1 MKKTKNTLF
10 KHSVVFA
17 ALSTA
22 IYQPH
27 SVAAE
32 EESAN
37 EGIEVIQVT
46 ATRRAA
52 SVQDIPVN
60 ITALDGDIMAD
71 QNIGELTDVAR
82 WVPGLTIQDQ
92 GNRSRSPIIVRGL
105 NTDSSGPGAD
115 GGTVAVYVGES
126 PLTVDLKILDVQR
139 VEVLIGPQGT
149 LYGAGSLG
157 GAIRYIPNK
166 PVLDETSGRVYGG
179 VNSVNKGGTGH
190 EVGFIVN
197 MPLISDELGF
207 RAAFQQQKN
216 AGYIDYN
223 YLVKESGISLPDP
236 DWSDASQ
243 VSANIKQSADA
254 NYDDTSTAKFMLRWM
269 PTDKVDAVLSYT
281 YQQQEVGGRSIVHHN
296 ALAPDHALTD
306 IVGKYESAY
315 RVEEPM
321 DKTTDLLALEITAD
335 LGFAE
340 LTSATSL
347 SSFES
352 LGQRDQ
358 TDLLI
363 RLAYSY
369 EEFPA
374 FSSYTREDA
383 ENESFVQEVRLV
395 STGESDL
402 SWIVGGYYSKFDSF
416 NTSEEFTPGFDEY
429 AINEWGV
436 DGNLRPDSLEYYSV
450 GDVELVESAI
460 FGELSYQVTDALTT
474 TFGFRHYQY
483 EINSMSSYDL
493 PLYNSVF
500 GGAASDAIDLDGNR
514 EFQDAKNDGTLFKV
528 NVSYQVNSD
537 LLTYATISEGFRI
550 GGSNGVA
557 ACTPED
563 IANPGQVLCA
573 LPHEVDF
580 RPDTTVNYEIGMK
593 STLFNNRLHLNGA
606 AFYIKW
612 EDAQI
617 GGATQNGQI
626 PIIANASGGA
636 ESSGLEL
643 SARAM
648 LSNELSLFG
657 SYSLAK
663 AKLAGDA
670 PYLFGVVDDPARQ
683 AWKDGEK
690 GDRLPGAP
698 EHQFALGAKY
708 STEILDD
715 KMLDVNFGYTYQSEL
730 ITRVGLKNDGQTI
743 DGYGLAN
750 LSASLSDEAWSV
762 TLYINNLLDEYAVTS
777 VRRSQADIGSAKF
790 DADIANRTDLQRNFG
805 YFVSTPRTVGVK
817 FDYKFESF

>member
-1 MKKTKNTLF
+1 MKNTTSSLF
-10 KHSVVFA
+10 RKSAIFA
-17 ALSTA
+17 ALSAA
-22 IYQPH
+22 IYQP
-27 SVAAE
+27 VVLAADE
-32 EESAN
+32 DETAS

-71 QNIGELTDVAR
+71 QNIGELSDVAR

-92 GNRSRSPIIVRGL
+92 GARGRSPIIVRGL
-105 NTDSSGPGAD
+105 NTNSSNPGSD

-126 PLTVDLKILDVQR
+126 PLTVDLKILDIQR

-166 PVLDETSGRVYGG
+166 PELDETTGRVYGG
-179 VNSVNKGGTGH
+179 VNSVSEGGTGH
-190 EVGFIVN
+190 EAGFVFN
-197 MPLISDELGF
+197 MPLISDELAV
-207 RAAFQQQKN
+207 RAAFQTQKN
-216 AGYIDYN
+216 AGYVDYN
-223 YLVKESGISLPDP
+223 YLVKEVGVSLPDP
-236 DWSDASQ
+236 DWNNDAQ
-243 VSANIKQSADA
+243 VSANLKQSEDI
-254 NYDDTSTAKFMLRWM
+254 NHDDTVTAKLMLRWM
-269 PTDKVDAVLSYT
+269 PTDNLDALLSYT
-281 YQQQEVGGRSIVHHN
+281 YQQQDAGGRSIIHHN
-296 ALAPDHALTD
+296 ALAETNKLFEH
-306 IVGKYESAY
+306 VGKYESAY
-315 RVEEPM
+315 RVEEPI
-321 DKTTDLLALEITAD
+321 DKTTDLLSLEATLD

-352 LGQRDQ
+352 VGQRDQ

-363 RLAYSY
+363 RLDYSY
-369 EEFPA
+369 EDFPA
-374 FSSYTREDA
+374 FSSFTREDVED
-383 ENESFVQEVRLV
+383 ENFVQELRLV
-395 STGESDL
+395 SSGPSDL
-402 SWIVGGYYSKFDSF
+402 SWIVGGYFSKVDAFS
-416 NTSEEFTPGFDEY
+416 SSKEFTPKYDEFLT
-429 AINEWGV
+429 GP
-436 DGNLRPDSLEYYSV
+436 DGARRPDSLEYYSISEF
-450 GDVELVESAI
+450 ELTEMAI
-460 FGELSYQVTDALTT
+460 FGELSYQISDAINV
-474 TFGFRHYQY
+474 TFGLRHYQY
-483 EINSMSSYDL
+483 EIDSMSSYDL
-493 PLYNSVF
+493 PFANTIF
-500 GGAASDAIDLDGNR
+500 GGADEDAIDLDSNR
-514 EFQDAKNDGTLFKV
+514 EYQDAKNDGSLFKF

-557 ACTPED
+557 ACTADD
-563 IANPGQVLCA
+563 IASESQVLCA

-580 RPDTTVNYEIGMK
+580 RPDMTVNYEVGLK

-606 AFYIKW
+606 AFYVKW

-617 GGATQNGQI
+617 GGATQNGQL
-626 PIIANASGGA
+626 PIIANAEGGA

-648 LSNELSLFG
+648 LTDQLSLFG

-663 AKLAGDA
+663 AKLAGEA
-670 PYLFGVVDDPARQ
+670 PYLFGVVGDPARQ

-698 EHQFALGAKY
+698 EHQIAIGAKY
-708 STEILDD
+708 STDVLDD
-715 KMLDVNFGYTYQSEL
+715 KMLDVNFGYTYQSDL

-750 LSASLSDEAWSV
+750 LSATLSDESWSV
-762 TLYINNLLDEYAVTS
+762 TLYVNNLLDEYAVTS
-777 VRRSQADIGSAKF
+777 VRRSQADIGNAKF
-790 DADIANRTDLQRNFG
+790 ADDVANGVELQRNFG
-805 YFVSTPRTVGVK
+805 YFISTPRTIGVK